1 VGIYLEV
8 DRYPSF
14 FEESDRIAVAAQK
27 KQFLFVRAKIVLL
40 VISALLLSVPWVKI
54 NPTLTTPV
62 AFSVAVLLVGL
73 IALTVAIQNR
83 GLDSLWINCRAIAE
97 AIKTETWLFMMQ
109 AQPYLGPIQT
119 KDAEDLFMNRIGT
132 ILRLRPSA
140 ASQIAQFLKEN
151 PQVTP
156 HMKEVRNADLDH
168 RRDYY
173 IQKRIKNQRNWF
185 STKAAW
191 NRRREALWFA
201 VAWLLELLAVIA
213 AIAIVF
219 LQDSL
224 VDAGGIISAA
234 GAGVM
239 FWLNARSYKE
249 PAESYGVAAN
259 DLELQ
264 RNYAI
269 NVETEQKLSSLVS
282 DTEGI
287 INREQKIWLARL

>member
-1 VGIYLEV
+1 LEA
-8 DRYPSF
+8 DQYPSF
-14 FEESDRIAVAAQK
+14 FEESDRVAVAAQK
-27 KQFLFVRAKIVLL
+27 KQFLLVRTKIALL
-40 VISALLLSVPWVKI
+40 VISALLLSIPWVKL
-54 NPTLTTPV
+54 NPVLTTP
-62 AFSVAVLLVGL
+62 ATFSVAVLLVAL
-73 IALTVAIQNR
+73 IALTVVIQSR

-97 AIKTETWLFMMQ
+97 AIMTETWLFMMQ
-109 AQPYLGPIQT
+109 AQPYFGSIQ
-119 KDAEDLFMNRIGT
+119 KNDVEDLFMNRIAT

-140 ASQIAQFLKEN
+140 ASRIALFSKET
-151 PQVTP
+151 PQVTL
-156 HMKEVRNADLDH
+156 HMKEVRNADLSH

-173 IQKRIKNQRNWF
+173 IQKRIKNQRNWY

-191 NRRREALWFA
+191 NRGREASWFA
-201 VAWLLELLAVIA
+201 VAWLLELLAVVA
-213 AIAIVF
+213 AIAVIF

-224 VDAGGIISAA
+224 VDPGGIISAA

-239 FWLNARSYKE
+239 FWLNSRSYKE
-249 PAESYGVAAN
+249 PAESYGVVAN

-269 NVETEQKLSSLVS
+269 NVNTEQKLSRLVL